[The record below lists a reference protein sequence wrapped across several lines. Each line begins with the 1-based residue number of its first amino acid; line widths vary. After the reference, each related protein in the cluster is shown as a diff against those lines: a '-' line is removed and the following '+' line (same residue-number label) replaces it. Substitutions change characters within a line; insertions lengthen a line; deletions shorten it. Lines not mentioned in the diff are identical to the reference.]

1 MKKGINI
8 DALNIGLML
17 ISLMLAVAIP
27 IELLVLSY
35 AFIGP
40 MHYLTEINWLEDKG
54 FFIKGKKWAWIL
66 VALTAVMISAPTAKE
81 LVTHGYLS
89 METFDKVFSFIQSNF
104 STFLF
109 VALLFSLILV
119 FFSKNSHVFIGILL
133 VGFFIFVVYQPEK
146 PYLVKAPNFIYI
158 FGIFLPT
165 VIHVYLFTGLFM
177 LYGALKGKSK
187 LGVISFFVL
196 ALMPVIIY
204 NIDMT
209 NPAYTVSEYFNRG
222 LRDSNF
228 MGLNQY
234 FANFFGVTY
243 SEQEMIRLNGY
254 SSTINGAVS
263 QTQTMGIHWQTQVFI
278 AFAYIYHYLNWFSKT
293 TVIKWHR
300 NLSPKR
306 FSIIVVVYLMAIGLY
321 IYNYKVG
328 FIAMFFLSFL
338 HVLLEFPLNI
348 VSIKGIGEEISK
360 RLAPKAS

>member
-8 DALNIGLML
+8 DALNIGLMF

-27 IELLVLSY
+27 IELLILSY

-40 MHYLTEINWLEDKG
+40 MHYLTEINWLENKG
-54 FFIKGKKWAWIL
+54 YFIKGKKWAWIL

-81 LVTHGYLS
+81 LTTHGYLS
-89 METFDKVFSFIQSNF
+89 IETFDKVFSFIQSNF
-104 STFLF
+104 PTFLF

-119 FFSKNSHVFIGILL
+119 FFHKTNHILIGIFL
-133 VGFFIFVVYQPEK
+133 VGVFMFIIYQPDK
-146 PYLVKAPNFIYI
+146 PYLVNAPNFIYI

-177 LYGALKGKSK
+177 LYGALKSKST
-187 LGVISFFVL
+187 LGVISFFIL

-234 FANFFGVTY
+234 FANFFGVSGNELIT
-243 SEQEMIRLNGY
+243 LDGY
-254 SSTINGAVS
+254 SNTINGVSS
-263 QTQTMGIHWQTQVFI
+263 QTQVATIHWQTQVFI

-306 FSIIVVVYLMAIGLY
+306 FSVIVVVYLMAIGLY

-348 VSIKGIGEEISK
+348 VSIKGIGEELSK
-360 RLAPKAS
+360 RLSPKSS